1 MYRKSYY
8 VSENKK
14 NIEYDIICQVERF
27 DDMAYQAL
35 YRKYRPKNFDEVV
48 GQTHIIKTLSNA
60 IKNNRIAHAY
70 LFCGPRGTGKT
81 STAKIFAKMLNCSSE
96 IHKPC
101 EECENCRMFNTGSH
115 PDIIEIDA
123 ASNNGVDEVRNL
135 IDKVKYA
142 PMEGQY
148 KIYII
153 DEVHMMTSGAFNAL
167 LKTIEEPPAHV
178 LFIFATTEPNK
189 VLPTIISRC
198 QRFDFGRVAEEDI
211 IRRLG
216 YVCEQENIKT
226 DEQTLQMIAELS
238 DGGMRDSLSI
248 LDQCVAYCM
257 DEIHIEDVRQIY
269 GIFSNYDLGELYK
282 NISENHIEDAMIQL
296 QDANTKGMDLKRLTS
311 DFISLLKESIII
323 DYSKNTTLVSE
334 NHKQI
339 INKYFSDNKPNLR
352 IKLLE
357 ELMNTYN
364 KYVYASNVLDY
375 LESAILKVSLEKY
388 PIHNMN
394 SEKEI
399 PKKQSEHISLSYD
412 LSSENREKA
421 AETPKLDENEQKNK
435 EKTSDVSRETISE
448 QKSDNSKIILHDEFI
463 LQLLV
468 GSNKNIRMED
478 SKQFVH
484 LKSYLLDLDLA
495 KYANSLIDANLIAS
509 AETYIVVSASSELEA
524 KMINEMQNNEGYEHF
539 TMKLLGKEKKVF
551 AIDKGKQ
558 EKIFSVFKE
567 RMIAGTLPSP
577 AVIEI
582 IKKTTDQV
590 VNDEN
595 NPLSLFDNLIVV
607 DD

>member
-1 MYRKSYY
+1 MS
-8 VSENKK
+8 
-14 NIEYDIICQVERF
+14 
-27 DDMAYQAL
+27 YQAL

-48 GQTHIIKTLSNA
+48 GQKHIIKTLSNA

-96 IHKPC
+96 NHKPC
-101 EECENCRMFNTGSH
+101 EECENCKMFNTGSH

-142 PMEGQY
+142 PMEGRY

-198 QRFDFGRVAEEDI
+198 QRFDFGRVSEEEI
-211 IRRLG
+211 IKRLS
-216 YVCEQENIKT
+216 YVCEKENIKT
-226 DEQTLQMIAELS
+226 DEMTLQMIAELS

-248 LDQCVAYCM
+248 LDQCVAYCI
-257 DEIHIEDVRQIY
+257 DEIHIDDVRQIY
-269 GIFSNYDLGELYK
+269 GIFSNYDLGELYL
-282 NISENHIEDAMIQL
+282 NISENKMEEALRQL

-311 DFISLLKESIII
+311 DFITLLKESIILG
-323 DYSKNTTLVSE
+323 YSRNTTLVSE

-339 INKYFSDNKPNLR
+339 INKYFLDNQVELR
-352 IKLLE
+352 IQLLE

-375 LESAILKVSLEKY
+375 LESAILKVSLQKHPTRYMNAELEIPNQKEGLKN
-388 PIHNMN
+388 PISDSK
-394 SEKEI
+394 SEKKAVE
-399 PKKQSEHISLSYD
+399 YD
-412 LSSENREKA
+412 SSELEDS
-421 AETPKLDENEQKNK
+421 EEEDVYE
-435 EKTSDVSRETISE
+435 TSDVSRETITGTKKDIS
-448 QKSDNSKIILHDEFI
+448 SIILHDEFVI
-463 LQLLV
+463 QLLV
-468 GSNKNIRMED
+468 GANKALRIED
-478 SKQFVH
+478 SKQFSL
-484 LKSYLLDLDLA
+484 LKMYMNDLEYA
-495 KYANSLIDANLIAS
+495 KYANSLIEASLIAS
-509 AETYIVVSASSELEA
+509 AETYILVTVPSDLDM
-524 KMINEMQNNEGYEHF
+524 KLINEIQMNEGYESF
-539 TMKLLGKEKKVF
+539 TKKLLGKEKKVF
-551 AIDKGKQ
+551 AIDQIKQ
-558 EKIFSVFKE
+558 KKVIKEFKD
-567 RMIAGTLPSP
+567 RMVLGTLPAP
-577 AVIEI
+577 AIIEI
-582 IKKTTDQV
+582 RKNTASDM

-595 NPLSLFDNLIVV
+595 NPLSLFDNLIIV